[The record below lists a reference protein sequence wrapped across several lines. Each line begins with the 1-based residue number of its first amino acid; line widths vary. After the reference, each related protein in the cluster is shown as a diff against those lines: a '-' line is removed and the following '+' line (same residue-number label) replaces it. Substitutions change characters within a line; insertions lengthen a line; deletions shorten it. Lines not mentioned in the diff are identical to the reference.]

1 MYITSPNHSGSSL
14 LHKPAS
20 IRRTHRAAPLLSP
33 YSQGTRQDN
42 ARPTEMIKKLLHNA
56 LAQMALAIAA
66 GMLLGHFFPSAG
78 ALMKPFSDGF
88 LRLVGMLIGV
98 LIFCLVV
105 TGIAGMQ
112 NRLQAT
118 QVGVKAIVYFETMT
132 VISLLAGM
140 LGAWL
145 LAPGKGFAPGFTA
158 DAAQRA
164 VVPAAESTSGFLLDI
179 IPSTFA
185 GAFIGNSSLQVLLLA
200 LLTGLALARVGERGR
215 GLLEFVEALQQVLH
229 GMVAMVLKLAPLA
242 AFGAVAFVIGKYGVS
257 SVLPLLQFVA
267 AIYLVSIL
275 FVCVVMG
282 LIARAAGCNI
292 FRLIV
297 YVKEEL
303 LLVFFTSSSM
313 AALPGLVEKM
323 EKMGCAKP
331 VVRLMLPTGYSF
343 NLSGTNIYIAM
354 AAIFLAQVAHV
365 ELGFWQ
371 LLSLLGIAMLTSKS
385 ATSVA
390 GSAFVALAATLAS
403 LDLVPVAGIV
413 LLLGVERL
421 MKCRSL
427 TNVIGN
433 CVACVVVC
441 AWEKALDRGAMRQ
454 ALSGKTTSPSSA
466 ADQI

>member
-1 MYITSPNHSGSSL
+1 
-14 LHKPAS
+14 
-20 IRRTHRAAPLLSP
+20 
-33 YSQGTRQDN
+33 
-42 ARPTEMIKKLLHNA
+42 MIKKLLHNA

-88 LRLVGMLIGV
+88 LRLIGMLIGV

-105 TGIAGMQ
+105 SGIAGMQ

-118 QVGVKAIVYFETMT
+118 QVGIKAIVYFEAMT
-132 VISLLAGM
+132 AISLVAGI
-140 LGAWL
+140 AAAL
-145 LAPGKGFAPGFTA
+145 LLEPGKGFAPGFSA
-158 DAAQRA
+158 EVAQRA
-164 VVPAAESTSGFLLDI
+164 APVPGAESTSGFLLDV
-179 IPSTFA
+179 IPATFA
-185 GAFIGNSSLQVLLLA
+185 GAFTGNSSLQVLLLA
-200 LLTGLALARVGERGR
+200 LLSGLALARVGERGR
-215 GLLEFVEALQQVLH
+215 SLLEFVDALQQVLH
-229 GMVAMVLKLAPLA
+229 GMVGMVLKLAPLA
-242 AFGAVAFVIGKYGVS
+242 AFGAVAFVIGKYGIS
-257 SVLPLLQFVA
+257 SVLPLLHFVA
-267 AIYLVSIL
+267 AIYLASIL

-292 FRLIV
+292 FRLV
-297 YVKEEL
+297 AYVKEEL

-323 EKMGCAKP
+323 EKMGCARP
-331 VVRLMLPTGYSF
+331 VVRLVLPTGYSF
-343 NLSGTNIYIAM
+343 NLSGTNIYLTM
-354 AAIFLAQVAHV
+354 AAIFLAQVAHI

-403 LDLVPVAGIV
+403 LDLIPVAGIV

-441 AWEKALDRGAMRQ
+441 AWEKALDRRALRQ
-454 ALSGKTTSPSSA
+454 ALSGKAPSPA
-466 ADQI
+466 ASQI

>member
-1 MYITSPNHSGSSL
+1 MT
-14 LHKPAS
+14 
-20 IRRTHRAAPLLSP
+20 
-33 YSQGTRQDN
+33 
-42 ARPTEMIKKLLHNA
+42 KKLLHNA
-56 LAQMALAIAA
+56 IVHMALAIAA
-66 GMLLGHFFPSAG
+66 GMLLGYFFPSIA
-78 ALMKPFSDGF
+78 AQMKPLSDGF
-88 LRLVGMLIGV
+88 LRLIGMLIGV

-105 TGIAGMQ
+105 SGIAGLQ

-118 QVGVKAIVYFETMT
+118 QVGVKAIIYFEAMT
-132 VISLLAGM
+132 LVSLMAGIV
-140 LGAWL
+140 GAL
-145 LAPGKGFAPGFTA
+145 LLQPGKGFAPGFA
-158 DAAQRA
+158 SGVSNGA
-164 VVPAAESTSGFLLDI
+164 VQPALQVPPAESTADFLLDI

-185 GAFIGNSSLQVLLLA
+185 GAFTGNSSLQVLLLA
-200 LLTGLALARVGERGR
+200 LLTGIALGRSGERGR
-215 GLLEFVEALQQVLH
+215 DLLALMEAVQQVLH

-242 AFGAVAFVIGKYGVS
+242 ALGAVAFVIGRYGLS

-275 FVCVVMG
+275 FVCIVMG
-282 LIARAAGCNI
+282 LVARAAGCNI
-292 FRLIV
+292 FRLIA

-303 LLVFFTSSSM
+303 LLVVFTSSSM

-323 EKMGCAKP
+323 EKIGCAKA
-331 VVRLMLPTGYSF
+331 VVRLVLPTGYSF

-354 AAIFLAQVAHV
+354 AALFLAQASHV
-365 ELGFWQ
+365 ELGVWQ
-371 LLSLLGIAMLTSKS
+371 LLSLLGVSLLTSKS

-403 LDLVPVAGIV
+403 LNIIPVAGIV

-441 AWEKALDRGAMRQ
+441 AWEKSLDRRAMHQ
-454 ALSGKTTSPSSA
+454 ALSGKAVPPAPSA
-466 ADQI
+466 ADQS

>member
-1 MYITSPNHSGSSL
+1 
-14 LHKPAS
+14 
-20 IRRTHRAAPLLSP
+20 
-33 YSQGTRQDN
+33 
-42 ARPTEMIKKLLHNA
+42 
-56 LAQMALAIAA
+56 
-66 GMLLGHFFPSAG
+66 
-78 ALMKPFSDGF
+78 
-88 LRLVGMLIGV
+88 
-98 LIFCLVV
+98 
-105 TGIAGMQ
+105 
-112 NRLQAT
+112 
-118 QVGVKAIVYFETMT
+118 
-132 VISLLAGM
+132 
-140 LGAWL
+140 
-145 LAPGKGFAPGFTA
+145 
-158 DAAQRA
+158 

-185 GAFIGNSSLQVLLLA
+185 GAFTGNSSLQVLLLA
-200 LLTGLALARVGERGR
+200 LLTGLALARMGERGKS
-215 GLLEFVEALQQVLH
+215 LLEFIEALQQVLH
-229 GMVAMVLKLAPLA
+229 GMVGMVLKLAPLA

-292 FRLIV
+292 FRLIA

-313 AALPGLVEKM
+313 AALPGLVAKM

-354 AAIFLAQVAHV
+354 AAIFLAQVAHI

-403 LDLVPVAGIV
+403 LDLIPVAGIV
-413 LLLGVERL
+413 LLLGIERL

-441 AWEKALDRGAMRQ
+441 AWEKALDRVAMRQ
-454 ALSGKTTSPSSA
+454 ALSGKAPSPSTSSA